1 MTLEQLQAERADA
14 AAQRDSAHPAL
25 TDAQATIYQCTGAL
39 IVLDKLIAAEQAAT
53 PTEG

>member
-1 MTLEQLQAERADA
+1 MTLELLQAERADV
-14 AAQRDSAHPAL
+14 AAQLDTAQQAIAN
-25 TDAQATIYQCTGAL
+25 AQASAYQCRGAL